1 MNRLQ
6 YESSPYLRQHA
17 HNPVDWYPWGEEAF
31 LKAAKEEKPILV
43 SIGYAACHWCHVME
57 RESFEDAEVAAYMNE
72 HFVCIKVDREERS
85 DVDHLYMDALQVL
98 TGQGGWPLN
107 MFTTPDRKPF
117 FGGTYFPPQ
126 RIYSRASWRE
136 VLEAVRVSWAQKK
149 EEVIHQSEQLLQHLE
164 QVNLQEK
171 GTGALPHKKE
181 DFEPIVRQL
190 LAQAD
195 EAYGGFGMA
204 PKFPQTMSLNY
215 LLQYHYS
222 TGDREA
228 LAHALLSIDKMIGG
242 GIYDQ
247 IGGGLARYSTD
258 AEWLAPHFEKMLYD
272 NALFLELL
280 AEAYQVSGN
289 KAYLK
294 VMEQTIAF
302 CIRELSIGG
311 SGIGFYAA
319 LDADSE
325 GEEGKYYVWELREI
339 QELLPDMSPELQ
351 AFWDITATGN
361 WEGKTILNLN
371 AIDREKRTFLLDNEA
386 FNAELETAS
395 KKLLEARS
403 LRVRPLTD
411 TKILL
416 SWNALM
422 VVALAKCAKAFKSDR
437 YFELA
442 KHNLDYLLRT
452 FKVGGEWFRN
462 FDGQKVSIKAS
473 LEDLSFLIR
482 ALLVVGEYMVAYDY
496 ILEAKR
502 LQEFVDSHFSDEQKV
517 FYYFSNKTEQDI
529 VLRKV
534 ETYDGAL
541 PSVNAV
547 MAENNLLL
555 SKWFEDE
562 VVAQRSMQMLQ
573 SMYAKATHY
582 PGAHGYW
589 NKVLMQ
595 QVLQKTLVITKAD
608 HKEYDDLVKF
618 QYWPQVLIALKRPDT
633 HQTLL
638 PLISVKPEK
647 LAAEFYYCTQ
657 FECYAPEAEAEKVFS
672 KIKIGKML
680 E

>member
-31 LKAAKEEKPILV
+31 LKAAQEEKPILV

-117 FGGTYFPPQ
+117 FGGTYFPPS
-126 RIYSRASWRE
+126 RIYNRASWRE

-181 DFEPIVRQL
+181 EFEPIVRHL

-195 EAYGGFGMA
+195 EAYGGFGLA
-204 PKFPQTMSLNY
+204 PKFPQTMSLSY

-222 TGDREA
+222 TGDKDA
-228 LAHALLSIDKMIGG
+228 LAHALFSIDKMIGG

-280 AEAYQVSGN
+280 SEAYQVSGN
-289 KAYLK
+289 EAYTK
-294 VMEQTIAF
+294 VMEQTISF

-325 GEEGKYYVWELREI
+325 GEEGKYYVWDIAEL
-339 QELLPDMSPELQ
+339 QFLLPDMSPELQ

-361 WEGKTILNLN
+361 WEGKTILNGN
-371 AIDREKRTFLLDNEA
+371 SIDREKRALLLANEA
-386 FNAELETAS
+386 FCSELEAAT
-395 KKLLEARS
+395 KTLLEARS

-422 VVALAKCAKAFKSDR
+422 VVALAKCAKALNSES

-442 KHNLDYLLRT
+442 KKNLDYLLRT
-452 FKVGGEWFRN
+452 FKVEGQWFRN
-462 FDGQKVSIKAS
+462 FDGQKVSIRAS
-473 LEDLSFLIR
+473 LEDLSFLVR
-482 ALLVVGEYMVAYDY
+482 ALLVVGEYLVAYDY
-496 ILEAKR
+496 ISEAGK
-502 LQEFVDSHFSDEQKV
+502 LQEFVDSHFSDEQHI

-562 VVAQRSMQMLQ
+562 VLAQRSRQMLQ

-589 NKVLMQ
+589 NKVLLQ
-595 QVLQKTLVITKAD
+595 HVLQKTLVITKAD
-608 HKEYDDLVKF
+608 HKEYEDLVKYH
-618 QYWPQVLIALKRPDT
+618 YWPQVIIALKRPDT
-633 HQTLL
+633 HQTL
-638 PLISVKPEK
+638 PLISGKPDR
-647 LAAEFYYCTQ
+647 LTREFYYCNQ
-657 FECYAPEAEAEKVFS
+657 FVCFAPEAEAEKVCS